1 MTLDPELLGI
11 LACPACRGPLDPLGP
26 HGPHGTGQKDD
37 PQGLACPQCNVVYPV
52 RDEIPVML
60 AEEAVPRREWD
71 AGKRE
76 SANTPC
82 APG

>member
-11 LACPACRGPLDPLGP
+11 LACPACRGSLDPLTMCDP
-26 HGPHGTGQKDD
+26 SSDD
-37 PQGLACPQCNVVYPV
+37 PTREPQGLACTHCNLVYPI

-60 AEEAVPRREWD
+60 AEEAVARREWD

-76 SANTPC
+76 SSKTP
-82 APG
+82 